1 MLSVAIYLWDLGIP
15 FPLPMLKF
23 LVIDNFKPILS
34 SQLTSAVTS
43 KDFSPCK
50 YLSEVETLL
59 SSTLV
64 PQQKV

>member
-1 MLSVAIYLWDLGIP
+1 MLSVAISLWDLGIP

-43 KDFSPCK
+43 KDYSPCK
-50 YLSEVETLL
+50 CLSKAEAML